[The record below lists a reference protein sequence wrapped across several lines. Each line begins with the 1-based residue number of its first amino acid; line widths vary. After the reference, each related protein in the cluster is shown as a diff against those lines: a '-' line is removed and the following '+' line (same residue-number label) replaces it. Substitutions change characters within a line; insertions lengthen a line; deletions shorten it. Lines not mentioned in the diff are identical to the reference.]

1 MKIIRIKR
9 IDIKINVSAVLIII
23 VLVYYG
29 AETYIKIVPNAPLIE
44 FLIFG
49 FINTLII
56 LFSILIHEL
65 AHAFMAQRYGLVVK
79 EIELNLIG
87 GFTKI
92 NEEPTTPSSEQ
103 NIVLAGPISNLILG
117 IILLIIFNNI
127 LIEVP
132 NWLYISLFYSGI
144 SNIILAF
151 FNLIPAFPLDGGR
164 ILRAILWSKYKDF
177 YLATNDSYKIG
188 LLLNISSLIY
198 GIYLILILK
207 FVLGFWFV
215 FIGGFL
221 VYSAKRSYNQS
232 IRKSF
237 KRVNLEL
244 KVFH

>member
-9 IDIKINVSAVLIII
+9 IDIKINVSVVLIIA

-29 AETYIKIVPNAPLIE
+29 ADTYIKIVPNAHFTE

-49 FINTLII
+49 IINTLFI

-103 NIVLAGPISNLILG
+103 NIVLVGPISNLIFG
-117 IILLIIFNNI
+117 IILLIVFNNI
-127 LIEVP
+127 LIDLP
-132 NWLYISLFYSGI
+132 DWLYISLFYSGI
-144 SNIILAF
+144 SNLVLAF

-164 ILRAILWSKYKDF
+164 ILRAILWSNYKDF
-177 YLATNDSYKIG
+177 YLATNDSYKIS
-188 LLLNISSLIY
+188 LLLNISILIY

-207 FVLGFWFV
+207 FVLGFWLT
-215 FIGGFL
+215 FIGVFL
-221 VYSAKRSYNQS
+221 VYSAKQSYNQS
-232 IRKSF
+232 IQKSF